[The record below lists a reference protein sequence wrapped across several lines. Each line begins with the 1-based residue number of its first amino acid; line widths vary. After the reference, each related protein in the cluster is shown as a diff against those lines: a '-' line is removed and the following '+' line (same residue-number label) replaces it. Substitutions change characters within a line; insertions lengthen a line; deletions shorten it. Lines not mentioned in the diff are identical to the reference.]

1 MMQGL
6 LYYHDIAQNASSDY
20 HGYVLLLLLLLLRLL
35 LSDLIRSKKA

>member
-20 HGYVLLLLLLLLRLL
+20 HGYVLLLLLLLRLL

>member
-20 HGYVLLLLLLLLRLL
+20 HGYVLLLLLLRLL